1 MKLRS
6 ALLGAV
12 LLAATAAPAFAQDD
26 ALISK
31 NQTIYDAEGKR
42 VGKVTR
48 VLEDGSALVIYKGKV
63 VRIGAS
69 TFALRRIESFHGRVV
84 RDVQSDLLCI
94 NSEFTASM
102 VLARCEVSESGRHTW
117 KVRMDTGLNPDIT
130 VAIRLDRA
138 NEQPLDYYLLPRLD
152 FAQGRLR
159 LADHNRFELEGY
171 RFDTLDFLHQ
181 MGAQIH
187 LRKVA

>member
-1 MKLRS
+1 MGPDIRVNPLPPLIERNDPMNIRAS
-6 ALLGAV
+6 ALIGAV

-69 TFALRRIESFHGRVV
+69 TLTTGEGKVTTSL
-84 RDVQSDLLCI
+84 SKK
-94 NSEFTASM
+94 E
-102 VLARCEVSESGRHTW
+102 LAR
-117 KVRMDTGLNPDIT
+117 
-130 VAIRLDRA
+130 LD
-138 NEQPLDYYLLPRLD
+138 
-152 FAQGRLR
+152 
-159 LADHNRFELEGY
+159 
-171 RFDTLDFLHQ
+171 
-181 MGAQIH
+181 
-187 LRKVA
+187 

>member
-1 MKLRS
+1 MNLRS

-69 TFALRRIESFHGRVV
+69 TLTAAEGKVTTSCRSVRRNPRPKPLFFCA
-84 RDVQSDLLCI
+84 QS
-94 NSEFTASM
+94 
-102 VLARCEVSESGRHTW
+102 
-117 KVRMDTGLNPDIT
+117 
-130 VAIRLDRA
+130 
-138 NEQPLDYYLLPRLD
+138 
-152 FAQGRLR
+152 RLR
-159 LADHNRFELEGY
+159 FGHETDRTFFADLFLAAAAAALCRLG
-171 RFDTLDFLHQ
+171 Q
-181 MGAQIH
+181 
-187 LRKVA
+187 

>member
-1 MKLRS
+1 MTIRAS
-6 ALLGAV
+6 ALIGAV

-69 TFALRRIESFHGRVV
+69 TL
-84 RDVQSDLLCI
+84 
-94 NSEFTASM
+94 TAGDGKVSTSLSKKD
-102 VLARCEVSESGRHTW
+102 LAR
-117 KVRMDTGLNPDIT
+117 
-130 VAIRLDRA
+130 LD
-138 NEQPLDYYLLPRLD
+138 
-152 FAQGRLR
+152 
-159 LADHNRFELEGY
+159 
-171 RFDTLDFLHQ
+171 
-181 MGAQIH
+181 
-187 LRKVA
+187 

>member
-1 MKLRS
+1 MDATTRLPATGPFVLPAIERNAIMNLRS

-69 TFALRRIESFHGRVV
+69 TL
-84 RDVQSDLLCI
+84 
-94 NSEFTASM
+94 TAAEGKVTTSLSKKE
-102 VLARCEVSESGRHTW
+102 LAR
-117 KVRMDTGLNPDIT
+117 
-130 VAIRLDRA
+130 LD
-138 NEQPLDYYLLPRLD
+138 
-152 FAQGRLR
+152 
-159 LADHNRFELEGY
+159 
-171 RFDTLDFLHQ
+171 
-181 MGAQIH
+181 
-187 LRKVA
+187 